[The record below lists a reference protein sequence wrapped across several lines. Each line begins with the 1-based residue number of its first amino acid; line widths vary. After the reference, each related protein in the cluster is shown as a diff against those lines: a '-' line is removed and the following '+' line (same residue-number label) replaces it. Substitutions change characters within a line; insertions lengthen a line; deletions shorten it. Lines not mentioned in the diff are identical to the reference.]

1 MAKAKPEYEE
11 VQEFASIANKLV
23 QKFPDVFYG
32 TDVSKVKCV
41 AVINKERQSKT
52 KVWEIKGVP
61 MPIRMDCPYAYY
73 LVIFMSD
80 WNEMADKHRKLLVA
94 SALLSIPT
102 DKDKEGQVNQFDLK
116 DFDIMVRTFGI
127 DYLIKDDVPDLIK
140 EDIKWA
146 RND

>member
-1 MAKAKPEYEE
+1 
-11 VQEFASIANKLV
+11 
-23 QKFPDVFYG
+23 
-32 TDVSKVKCV
+32 
-41 AVINKERQSKT
+41 
-52 KVWEIKGVP
+52 

-80 WNEMADKHRKLLVA
+80 WNEMAEKHRKLLVA

-102 DKDKEGQVNQFDLK
+102 DEDKEGQVNQFDLK

-146 RND
+146 RAD